1 LEAKDQVDSGPIW
14 FKRKFQLIGH
24 ELLSEINKKL
34 FDLEVELMT
43 LAVDEFSSVIPLIQ
57 PEQGVSYLRRRTPN
71 DSRLDPNQTIA
82 DQFDLMRVADATRY
96 PNFFEF
102 RGVKY
107 LLKIEKA
114 DHVD

>member
-14 FKRKFQLIGH
+14 FKRKFHLMGH
-24 ELLSEINKKL
+24 ELLSEINEKL
-34 FDLEVELMT
+34 FDAELELMM
-43 LAVDEFSSVIPLIQ
+43 LAVDEFPRVTPQAQS
-57 PEQGVSYLRRRTPN
+57 EQGGSYLRRRTPG
-71 DSRLDPNQTIA
+71 DSRLDPNRTIA
-82 DQFDLMRVADATRY
+82 EQFDLMRVADVTRY
-96 PNFFEF
+96 PSFFEF